1 MGSQLQ
7 GRGRKQLLKKSSR
20 LSPLLLISV
29 ILLGLSFVFLVPPF
43 QNPDEVKHLGA
54 CLFWALPEQK
64 SPEMIAFWEA
74 RVVEEMKESRWFRF
88 VGMGEAPA
96 RMKRVSQLPYLFC
109 SSLQEPDNRNTLYHR
124 VGGGLLRLFT
134 LDHRP
139 LTFLYILRLSSW
151 LFLSLA
157 TTLYWLWCRRREE
170 GLFLFLGL
178 SLIPQ
183 WVMISTSVSYDAV
196 LGGLSLLFFLG
207 ARELVESGRW
217 WLFPLL
223 AVPAALA
230 PFVKLS
236 GGLFLALFLGFAWLF
251 APYSLKERLRTV
263 GALCLASPLLF
274 WAAYRGS
281 YLSALQ
287 SKVSDWFNGGTVRPD
302 GWLLDY
308 VQWASYWD
316 VLGESLLFKAGWM
329 HHSLSLFWYTPL
341 LLLFLAAMTG
351 LFLLWGG
358 KMLEEREERVVLFHL
373 LCLGSLLTLSL
384 LWSGQHGIFV
394 QGRLL
399 FPVLL
404 PLVSL
409 VNHGLRL
416 WERRLEM
423 KRPWLRGFALLFLSL
438 FFMAAI
444 FKLLGVYYGELS
456 APLPGL

>member
-1 MGSQLQ
+1 MKS
-7 GRGRKQLLKKSSR
+7 SSR
-20 LSPLLLISV
+20 LSPLLLIAVVLS
-29 ILLGLSFVFLVPPF
+29 GLSFVFLVPPF
-43 QNPDEVKHLGA
+43 QNPDEVQHLVWG
-54 CLFWALPEQK
+54 LSWALPEQK
-64 SPEMIAFWEA
+64 SPEMVAFWEE
-74 RVVEEMKESRWFRF
+74 RVLEDLKESRWFRF
-88 VGMGEAPA
+88 VGMGEAPV
-96 RMKRVSQLPYLFC
+96 RMKRVSQLPYSC
-109 SSLQEPDNRNTLYHR
+109 YPSLQKRDKRKTFYHR

-139 LTFLYILRLSSW
+139 LTFLYILRLFSW

-183 WVMISTSVSYDAV
+183 WSMISTSVSYDAV
-196 LGGLSLLFFLG
+196 LGGLALLFFMG
-207 ARELVESGRW
+207 AREFVERGRW
-217 WLFPLL
+217 WLLPLL
-223 AVPAALA
+223 AVPTLLA

-236 GGLFLALFLGFAWLF
+236 GGMFLALFLGFAWLF
-251 APYSLKERLRTV
+251 APYSLRERLRTV
-263 GALCLASPLLF
+263 GALCLASPLLL

-281 YLSALQ
+281 YLSSLQ
-287 SKVSDWFNGGTVRPD
+287 SKISSWFHGATVRPD
-302 GWLLDY
+302 GWLFDY

-316 VLGESLLFKAGWM
+316 ILGESLLFKAGWM

-341 LLLFLAAMTG
+341 LLLFLAALTG

-358 KMLEEREERVVLFHL
+358 KMATKERERVVLFHL
-373 LCLGSLLTLSL
+373 LCLGSLLTVSL
-384 LWSGQHGIFV
+384 LWAGQHGIFV

-409 VNHGLRL
+409 VNDGLRL

-438 FFMAAI
+438 FFLAAI
-444 FKLLGVYYGELS
+444 FKLLGVYYGELA

>member
-1 MGSQLQ
+1 MKS
-7 GRGRKQLLKKSSR
+7 SSR
-20 LSPLLLISV
+20 LSPLLLIAVVLS
-29 ILLGLSFVFLVPPF
+29 GLSFVFLVPPF
-43 QNPDEVKHLGA
+43 QNPDEVQHLVWG
-54 CLFWALPEQK
+54 LSWALPEQK
-64 SPEMIAFWEA
+64 SPEMVAFWEE
-74 RVVEEMKESRWFRF
+74 RVLEDLKESRWFRF
-88 VGMGEAPA
+88 VGMGEAPV
-96 RMKRVSQLPYLFC
+96 RMKRVSQLPYSFYP
-109 SSLQEPDNRNTLYHR
+109 SLQKRDKRKTFYHR
-124 VGGGLLRLFT
+124 VGGGLLRFFT

-139 LTFLYILRLSSW
+139 LTFLYILRLFSW

-183 WVMISTSVSYDAV
+183 WSMISTSVSYDAV
-196 LGGLSLLFFLG
+196 LGGLALLFFMG
-207 ARELVESGRW
+207 ARELVERGRW
-217 WLFPLL
+217 WLLPLL
-223 AVPAALA
+223 AVPTLLA

-236 GGLFLALFLGFAWLF
+236 GGMFLALFLGFAWLF
-251 APYSLKERLRTV
+251 APYSLRERLRTV
-263 GALCLASPLLF
+263 GALCLASPLLL

-281 YLSALQ
+281 YLSSLQ
-287 SKVSDWFNGGTVRPD
+287 SKISSWFHGATVRPD
-302 GWLLDY
+302 GWLFDY

-316 VLGESLLFKAGWM
+316 ILGESLLFKAGWM

-341 LLLFLAAMTG
+341 LLLFLAALTG

-358 KMLEEREERVVLFHL
+358 KMATKERERVVLFHL
-373 LCLGSLLTLSL
+373 LCLGSLLTVSL
-384 LWSGQHGIFV
+384 LWAGQHGIFV

-409 VNHGLRL
+409 VNDGLRL

-438 FFMAAI
+438 FFLAAI
-444 FKLLGVYYGELS
+444 FKLLGVYYGELA